1 MDARPREDQRLFPIE
16 ASGGGRVKR
25 AAVALTG
32 IPLSHLLSLER
43 IEGLYQGLAYV
54 DDCETFLRVALDVL
68 QIRIRTSPAER
79 DRIPRE
85 GPLIVVS
92 NHPYGGL
99 DGLILARLL
108 MQRRADVKILAN
120 YLLERVP
127 QVREI
132 VIPVDPWSRT
142 SSRRSNALALRAS
155 IRWVQQG
162 GALAMFPAGEV
173 SSLDLRRRC
182 VADPSWQP
190 TVGRLVRRTGATV
203 VPVYFCGRNGAL
215 FQLAG
220 LLHPTLR
227 TALLPHELLNKTRT
241 DIEVRIGTPLRPED
255 LPEEGSDERITSYLR
270 ARTEILGRRTPPRLR
285 RRVVPLP
292 RRSPVDEPVA
302 APRDPHAV
310 AAELEALPPRQRLL
324 ERGELVV
331 VQAHAHQI
339 PEGLLELGRLR
350 EQTFRAVGEGTG
362 RERDL
367 DRFDTHY
374 SHLLLY
380 QRRRR
385 EIVGAYRFARTD
397 RVLPVAGVDGLYTS
411 TLFHLDPALFQRL
424 GPTLELGRSFVR
436 PSYQRGFAPLLLL
449 WQGIGRFLARHP
461 WYRHMLGPVSISKDY
476 LAVSRWLMVRYLER
490 HHFAADHAALVRA
503 RRPFLLAHKELEPYA
518 EWLRQ
523 IEDLSGWVAHV
534 ETEQTGVPVLLRQ
547 YLRLGGRLLA
557 FNVDPAFH
565 DCVDGLIWVDL
576 LGTDRRFLRRVMGP
590 AGASTFRSY
599 HAPARSRVAG

>member
-1 MDARPREDQRLFPIE
+1 MDAPPREDPRLFPIE
-16 ASGGGRVKR
+16 ASGGGRFKR

-79 DRIPRE
+79 ERIPRE

-108 MQRRADVKILAN
+108 LQRRVDVKILAN
-120 YLLERVP
+120 FLLDHIP
-127 QVREI
+127 QIREI

-142 SSRRSNALALRAS
+142 ASRRSNALALRAS
-155 IRWVQQG
+155 IRWVEQG
-162 GALAMFPAGEV
+162 GVLAMFPAGEV

-182 VADPSWQP
+182 VVDPSWQP

-203 VPVYFCGRNGAL
+203 LPVYFCGRNGAL

-255 LPEEGSDERITSYLR
+255 LPVDGSDERITSYLR
-270 ARTEILGRRTPPRLR
+270 ARTEILGRRTPPRQR
-285 RRVVPLP
+285 RRIVPLP
-292 RRSPVDEPVA
+292 RRSPTDEPVA
-302 APRDPHAV
+302 APCDAHAV
-310 AAELEALPPRQRLL
+310 AAEIEALPPRQRLF

-339 PEGLLELGRLR
+339 PEALLELGRLR
-350 EQTFRAVGEGTG
+350 EHTFRAVGEGTG
-362 RERDL
+362 RARDL

-374 SHLLLY
+374 SHLVLF
-380 QRRRR
+380 QRQRR
-385 EIVGAYRFARTD
+385 EIVGAYRFACTD
-397 RVLPVAGVDGLYTS
+397 RVLPVAGVGGLYTS
-411 TLFHLDPALFQRL
+411 TLFHFDTDLFERL

-436 PSYQRGFAPLLLL
+436 PSYQRGFAPLLVL
-449 WQGIGRFLARHP
+449 WQGIGHFLVRHP
-461 WYRHMLGPVSISKDY
+461 WYRHVLGPVSISKDY
-476 LAVSRWLMVRYLER
+476 LAISRWLMVRYLER
-490 HHFAADHAALVRA
+490 HHFASEIAGMVRP
-503 RRPFLLAHKELEPYA
+503 RRPFHVAEKDLEPYA
-518 EWLRQ
+518 AWLRQ
-523 IEDLSGWVAHV
+523 VEDLSGWVAHV

-576 LGTDRRFLRRVMGP
+576 LSADRRILGRVMGP
-590 AGASTFRSY
+590 AGASAFRSH
-599 HAPARSRVAG
+599 HAPARSRAAG